1 VRFLLD
7 EMCSEQVAEG
17 LVERGHDAV
26 HVRTVGLAGATDAD
40 VLSRAVDEQRTLVT
54 ENASDFLP
62 LLDRRQSAG
71 LDMAPVLIALKAG
84 RGQGGGL
91 HARLA
96 DDISA
101 WAAAQP
107 DPYAHAHWLG

>member
-1 VRFLLD
+1 MRFLLD
-7 EMCSEQVAEG
+7 EMYSERVAER
-17 LVERGHDAV
+17 LAEQGHDAV
-26 HVRTVGLAGATDAD
+26 HVRSIGMAGAADAD
-40 VLSRAVDEQRTLVT
+40 VLSRAAEEGRALVT
-54 ENASDFLP
+54 ENAADLLP
-62 LLDRRQSAG
+62 LLDQRQGAG
-71 LDMAPVLIALKAG
+71 LAMAPVLIALKAG

-107 DPYAHAHWLG
+107 APYAHAHWLG